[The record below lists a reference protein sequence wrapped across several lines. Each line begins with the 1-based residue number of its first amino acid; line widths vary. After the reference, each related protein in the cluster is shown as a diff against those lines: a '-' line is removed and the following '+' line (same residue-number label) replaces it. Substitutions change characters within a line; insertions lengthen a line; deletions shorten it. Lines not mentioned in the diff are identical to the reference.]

1 MKSIP
6 GKIYSQY
13 VIEVV
18 MVTHIM
24 VQLLTALDVKL
35 QRFKFAIL
43 FMIAD
48 VRWVRKQE
56 LSDAKT

>member
-1 MKSIP
+1 VKSIP